1 MDVPRS
7 RGFKLPTARRP
18 VSLVV
23 TCARCQEEVLE
34 AAQIADE
41 EECVLRDHLLAV
53 HPKTVQPETRGVLL
67 KPFVV
72 IEPPGGSIGRTTA

>member
-1 MDVPRS
+1 VPLVATS
-7 RGFKLPTARRP
+7 AQRR
-18 VSLVV
+18 
-23 TCARCQEEVLE
+23 EDMLE

>member
-1 MDVPRS
+1 VPLVATS
-7 RGFKLPTARRP
+7 AQRR
-18 VSLVV
+18 
-23 TCARCQEEVLE
+23 EDMLE

-72 IEPPGGSIGRTTA
+72 IEPARR

>member
-1 MDVPRS
+1 MPLVATS
-7 RGFKLPTARRP
+7 AQRR
-18 VSLVV
+18 
-23 TCARCQEEVLE
+23 EDMLE

>member
-1 MDVPRS
+1 MPLVATS
-7 RGFKLPTARRP
+7 AQRR
-18 VSLVV
+18 
-23 TCARCQEEVLE
+23 EDMLE

-41 EECVLRDHLLAV
+41 EEGVLRDHLLAV